1 MSEDTGVTVQ
11 GPSLEGKRVI
21 LAVSGGIAATES
33 IKLARELRR
42 HGADVYPIMSK
53 SAEKVISPLALS
65 WGSGGQVITKWDPEM
80 SQLSGFDGLIL
91 APATRNSIAKFIHGL
106 LDSPMMMA
114 LSAAAGRQIPMMF
127 VPSMH
132 NDLFHD
138 AVTTDLLSSL
148 KGLGVEVLLE
158 ESSEGR
164 IKQPSVTE
172 IVARFCNITNMRL
185 ENRKMVAVTLG
196 SNIAPIDS
204 VRSIVNTSTGRT
216 GWAISEHLYR
226 MGHDVVCLV
235 GNTSSGPTFTL
246 PDVRVAESPEKMLNE
261 SIHLAKSIPSPEF
274 WVHAAA
280 VLDYVPEYNDG
291 KMPSGADNWKIDL
304 LPTKKHLQ
312 VLKEHV
318 EGSRRIGFKLDV
330 GVGEETLVSRSKD
343 LISENDL
350 HAVVANLLDEV
361 DDLSKKRCRIVFSN
375 GEVESIQDLSCLCD
389 SIEDIISSN

>member
-11 GPSLEGKRVI
+11 GHSLEGKRVI

-138 AVTTDLLSSL
+138 AVTSDLLSSL
-148 KGLGVEVLLE
+148 EGLGVEVLLD

-164 IKQPSVTE
+164 IKQPSVIE

-235 GNTSSGPTFTL
+235 GNTSIDPKFTL
-246 PDVRVAESPEKMLNE
+246 PDVRVSESPEKMLNE
-261 SIHLAKSIPSPEF
+261 SIHLAKYIPSPEF

-312 VLKEHV
+312 ALKEHV

>member
-1 MSEDTGVTVQ
+1 VSEDTGVTVQ

-138 AVTTDLLSSL
+138 AVTSDLLSSL
-148 KGLGVEVLLE
+148 EGLGVEVLLD

-172 IVARFCNITNMRL
+172 IVARFCNITNRRL

-350 HAVVANLLDEV
+350 HAVVANLLHEV

>member
-148 KGLGVEVLLE
+148 KGLGVEVLLD

-172 IVARFCNITNMRL
+172 IVARFCNITNRRL

-216 GWAISEHLYR
+216 GWAISEHLHR

-235 GNTSSGPTFTL
+235 GNTSSDPTFTL

-291 KMPSGADNWKIDL
+291 KMPSGTDNWKIDL

>member
-11 GPSLEGKRVI
+11 GHSLEGKRVI

-42 HGADVYPIMSK
+42 HGAAVYPIMSK

-138 AVTTDLLSSL
+138 AVTSDLLSSL
-148 KGLGVEVLLE
+148 EGLGVEVLLD

-164 IKQPSVTE
+164 IKQPSVIE

-291 KMPSGADNWKIDL
+291 KMPSGTDNWKIDL